1 LSPTVIPYRTG
12 RGDVKPGAF
21 EYVAPRSVAEGLAV
35 LAERGDDTSLLAG
48 GQSLMPLMNMRLA
61 RPEVLLDLNGMQE
74 LASWELSEVGLR
86 AGALVRAAELE
97 RSTEVRAQL
106 PALAEAI
113 GHIGHPQIRNRTT
126 IGGNVAHA
134 DPSSELPGL
143 LAALEGSVELTSVRG
158 SRTVPW
164 SEFFVSVFMT
174 AREPDEM
181 VTAVTFP
188 VLRGWDVR
196 FREMARRHGD
206 FPIVALTVAVRTED
220 DVVTGLRVAA
230 TGVSDRPVRLGG
242 VEQAAE
248 GRRLGPDLV
257 NELVAL
263 SREEIDPQPD
273 GAGSAEYRRYLLGT
287 LLERS
292 LLPDG
297 ARAAA

>member
-1 LSPTVIPYRTG
+1 L
-12 RGDVKPGAF
+12 KPGVF
-21 EYVAPRSVAEGLAV
+21 EYVAPTTVEDGLAV

-61 RPEVLLDLNGMQE
+61 RPEVLLDLNGLDE
-74 LASWELSEVGLR
+74 LASWELSDGGLR

-97 RSTEVRAQL
+97 RSGEVRAQL
-106 PALAEAI
+106 PALVEAI
-113 GHIGHPQIRNRTT
+113 SHIGHPQVRNRTT

-134 DPSSELPGL
+134 DPSSELPGM
-143 LAALEGSVELTSVRG
+143 LAALEGSIELTSTRG
-158 SRTVPW
+158 SRTLPW

-188 VLRGWDVR
+188 LLHDWDVR
-196 FREMARRHGD
+196 FSEMARRHGD
-206 FPIVALTVAVRTED
+206 FPIVALTVAVRAED
-220 DVVTGLRVAA
+220 DVVAGLRVAA
-230 TGVSDRPVRLGG
+230 TGVSDRPVRLRA
-242 VEQAAE
+242 VEEAAV
-248 GRRLGPDLV
+248 GRRLESGLVRDLV
-257 NELVAL
+257 DL

-292 LLPDG
+292 LLPDA
-297 ARAAA
+297 ARTAA

>member
-1 LSPTVIPYRTG
+1 
-12 RGDVKPGAF
+12 VKPGAF
-21 EYVAPRSVAEGLAV
+21 EYVAPTTVQDALAV
-35 LAERGDDTSLLAG
+35 LAERGEDTSLLAG

-61 RPEVLLDLNGMQE
+61 RPEVLLDLNGLDE
-74 LASWELSEVGLR
+74 LASWDLSDDGLR
-86 AGALVRAAELE
+86 AGALVRAADLE
-97 RSTEVRAQL
+97 RSGEVRAQL

-113 GHIGHPQIRNRTT
+113 SHIGHPQIRNRTT

-134 DPSSELPGL
+134 DPSSELPGM
-143 LAALEGSVELTSVRG
+143 LAALEGSVELTSSRG
-158 SRTVPW
+158 SRTLPW
-164 SEFFVSVFMT
+164 SEFFLSVFMT

-206 FPIVALTVAVRTED
+206 FPIVALTVALRTDE

-230 TGVSDRPVRLGG
+230 TGVSDRPVRLSA
-242 VEQAAE
+242 VEEAAA
-248 GRRLGPDLV
+248 GRRLEAGLV
-257 NELVAL
+257 RDLVAL
-263 SREEIDPQPD
+263 SREQIDPQPD
-273 GAGSAEYRRYLLGT
+273 AAGSAEYRRYLLGT

-292 LLPDG
+292 LLPDA